1 MSSFAAQSSIH
12 AIHLIFNP
20 SQAKLTR
27 FFWSFA
33 LTCSFCGF
41 CFYIYGAFVKLHIYP
56 DTVLKV
62 TQRPM
67 NELPFPAI
75 TFCNPIFSKLNFV
88 SSRKFM
94 DNTFYCANNPK
105 PSNEC
110 SHILAN
116 SHWCKSPSL
125 VGISICC
132 SPNETIDIV
141 KLLDESS
148 MDPKDLIFNEF
159 SPRFTDDFGSYTSAL
174 IKYDKVLT
182 DRGFC
187 YTSNMQNHDVIFNDV
202 ISKDFDSY
210 KRKILQRVTHAMF
223 FGVMEEPFEDKIFW
237 TLENGYPTGFLKL
250 IICSKII
257 NFFL

>member
-1 MSSFAAQSSIH
+1 MASVAAQSSMH
-12 AIHLIFNP
+12 AIKFITNP
-20 SQAKLTR
+20 SEAKLTR
-27 FFWSFA
+27 LFWSFA
-33 LTCSFCGF
+33 LACSFCGF
-41 CFYIYGAFVKLHIYP
+41 SFYIYGAFIKLQLYP
-56 DTVLKV
+56 DVVLKV

-67 NELPFPAI
+67 NELPFPAV
-75 TFCNPIFSKLNFV
+75 TVCSPVFSKLEFV

-94 DNTFYCANNPK
+94 DNSFYCMFHPK
-105 PSNEC
+105 PTNEC
-110 SHILAN
+110 SYILAN
-116 SHWCKSPSL
+116 SHWCKTPSL
-125 VGISICC
+125 VGISLCC
-132 SPNETIDIV
+132 PPNETIDIV

-148 MDPKDLIFNEF
+148 INPLDLFFNEF

-210 KRKILQRVTHAMF
+210 KRKILQRITHAMV

-237 TLENGYPTGFLKL
+237 NLENGYPTGQF
-250 IICSKII
+250 
-257 NFFL
+257 